1 MKTDYDLVVIGA
13 GAAGLV
19 AAGMS
24 AILGAKT
31 ALIEHHLLGGD
42 CTWTG
47 CVPSKTLLHAA
58 RLTHQIRAAARI
70 GIRATPE
77 VDFPAVMS
85 HVRAIRQ
92 QIYYDADAPPNF
104 ERLGIEV
111 VSARARFL
119 DPHTLDL
126 TGAAPRRITAR
137 WIVIATGSRPRLPD
151 SPADVL
157 TNETIFDLNDL
168 PRRLLVMGAG
178 PIGIEMAQAF
188 RRLGSAVT
196 VNGSSREI
204 LPRDDPELATLLRE
218 SLEREGIQF
227 QLRRKLDPAPGDY
240 DAILAAIG
248 RTPDIAGLDLPRAGV
263 EATSNGIRVD
273 RHCRTTAR
281 HIYATGD
288 VTGQFQ
294 FTHMAE
300 HMSKVAVSN
309 ALLHWPRSVDA
320 RHAVWCTYTDPE
332 FAQLGAPASKDS
344 SVFRFP
350 FRRLDRAITEGET
363 TGVVKVSADRRGRI
377 LGATILGPHAGELI
391 SEYALAM
398 KNGLTLSDISNTI
411 HPYPTYMLANRR
423 AADAWDLRK
432 LTPTTLRALRFVF
445 RLRGSTKSA
454 THLEI

>member
-1 MKTDYDLVVIGA
+1 MKTDYDLVVIGG

-24 AILGAKT
+24 AVLGAKT
-31 ALIEHHLLGGD
+31 ALIEHHRLGGD

-58 RLTHQIRAAARI
+58 RVTHQIRAAARI
-70 GIRATPE
+70 GIHATPE

-85 HVRAIRQ
+85 HVRTIRQ
-92 QIYYDADAPPNF
+92 QIYDDADAPPNF

-111 VSARARFL
+111 ISARARFL

-126 TGAAPRRITAR
+126 TGRRITAR

-151 SPADVL
+151 SPAGVL
-157 TNETIFDLNDL
+157 TNETIFELNDL

-196 VNGSSREI
+196 VSGSSREI
-204 LPRDDPELATLLRE
+204 LPRDDPELAALLRE

-227 QLRRKLDPAPGDY
+227 QLGRKATPAPGDY
-240 DAILAAIG
+240 DAILASIG
-248 RTPDIAGLDLPRAGV
+248 RIPDIADLDLPLAGV
-263 EATSNGIRVD
+263 EATSKGIRVD

-309 ALLHWPRSVDA
+309 ALLHWPRTIDT

-344 SVFRFP
+344 TVFRFP

-363 TGVVKVSADRRGRI
+363 TGVVKVSADHRGRI
-377 LGATILGPHAGELI
+377 SGATILGPHAGELI

-398 KNGLTLSDISNTI
+398 KNSLTLSDISNTI

-432 LTPTTLRALRFVF
+432 LSPITLHALRFLF
-445 RLRGSTKSA
+445 RLRGSTQSA
-454 THLEI
+454 ARLEI